1 MNNETKEYLQEITER
16 LAKNIKSLRI
26 ENGLTQKQMAKRLNI
41 SVYCLRKTEKAE
53 LPKTLTHKTL
63 IDICEIFGKTP
74 SEMLEM

>member
-1 MNNETKEYLQEITER
+1 MNDEIKEYLKETAER
-16 LAKNIKSLRI
+16 LAKNIKSLRT
-26 ENGLTQKQMAKRLNI
+26 ENGLTQKQMAKKLNI
-41 SVYCLRKTEKAE
+41 SVYCLRKMEKAE